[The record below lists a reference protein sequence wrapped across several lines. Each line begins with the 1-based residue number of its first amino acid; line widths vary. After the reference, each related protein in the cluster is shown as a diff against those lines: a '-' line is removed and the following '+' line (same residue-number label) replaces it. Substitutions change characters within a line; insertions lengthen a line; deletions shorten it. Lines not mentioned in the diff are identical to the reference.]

1 MSIDPP
7 WTRDEL
13 ILACDLTMENGWIE
27 LRENDPRVDELSS
40 LLRSMPIH
48 PPERRSPTFRS
59 VGSVSRK
66 TTDIMTVH
74 PDYRGKA
81 TKGGALT
88 KKVLTDFLN
97 EPELMHQA
105 AETIRAIAPE
115 TPANEMVKPV
125 GWDVAF
131 VDDFDFREGK
141 LLAVR
146 HFRRERDRTLRKK
159 KVEQFR
165 DTHLRLFCETCGFD
179 FERVYGPHGAGY
191 IECHHIVPLH
201 VSGDTRTKLSDLI
214 LLCSNC
220 HRMIHYRPEWLSP
233 EKLREVLSRAGNMP
247 AELDAAMDDTVTG

>member
-1 MSIDPP
+1 MAADPS

-13 ILACDLTMENGWIE
+13 ILACNLVMENGWLE
-27 LRENDPRVDELSS
+27 LRDNDPRVAELSS
-40 LLRSMPIH
+40 LLRSMSIH

-97 EPELMHQA
+97 ESELMHQA
-105 AETIRAIAPE
+105 AETIRAIAQELPPGE
-115 TPANEMVKPV
+115 VVKRPG
-125 GWDVAF
+125 GWDISF
-131 VDDFDFREGK
+131 VDDVDFREGK
-141 LLAVR
+141 LLAAR

-159 KVEQFR
+159 KVDQFR
-165 DTHLRLFCETCGFD
+165 AAHSRLFCEACGFD

-191 IECHHIVPLH
+191 IECHHVVPLH
-201 VSGDTRTKLSDLI
+201 VSGDTRTRLSDLI

-220 HRMIHYRPEWLSP
+220 HRMIHYRPRWLSP
-233 EKLREVLSRAGNMP
+233 DELREIVSRGGNQTLAP
-247 AELDAAMDDTVTG
+247 TQAVDRT